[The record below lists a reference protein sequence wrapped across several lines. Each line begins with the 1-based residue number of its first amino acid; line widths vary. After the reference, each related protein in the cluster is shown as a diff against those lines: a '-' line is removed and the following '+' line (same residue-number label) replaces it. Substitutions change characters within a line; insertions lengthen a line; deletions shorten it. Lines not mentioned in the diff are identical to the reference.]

1 LRERVGAGDAHR
13 PRRRWLA
20 AVLVFF
26 CLPLFVNLGTTDL
39 DNDEAIYSFAVDR
52 MVASGDWLVPR
63 MIATADGPF
72 LEKPPLKFWMVASPI
87 RAGWLPADE
96 FGLRFWD
103 ALFGAA
109 SFVYVFLIGAWLL
122 NPLCGFISVL
132 FLFAHAPLLFSHGLR
147 SNTMDSA
154 LVLAYC
160 GGIYHYLR
168 WIAPFV
174 VRTFERSSAG
184 ERTTNDTSGF
194 SRTLHVF
201 AVALYFVLGF
211 MTKFVAA
218 LFLPA
223 ILGLTALL
231 VREHRC
237 ALARDWR
244 TWALAAAFAVA
255 LIAPWFVFASVRFG
269 SLFWQTIVGV
279 HVYERFTSALD
290 PGHLHPWHY
299 YLGQVIDFWETGALV
314 LVGGGV
320 GLIAGWTTW
329 RFAPS
334 AIVLVIWL
342 LPLLV
347 ISAVTS
353 KLYHYAFPFLPP
365 LALMGG
371 YAAAIVPAVGWAP
384 FDRALDRAYAHAA
397 TRFPAAVRVAQGGAV
412 RVVLAL
418 AIALCVVLA
427 VGGLIFGRVELI
439 FGNAEL
445 ASAGVLRPGLAA
457 FVLAVL
463 LMPSRRF
470 RRWLLLLLV
479 GSFLPLQGY
488 RDSLALLGAGSH
500 PRRSVSACIRAVQA
514 AGGQPGGMRIDEPL
528 ETISHSVFYYFDR
541 IRPWRHGP
549 SADDLP
555 ALVRSTADFQQPLA
569 ALGENMA
576 LTLPPPYAACGSV
589 AGHQ

>member
-1 LRERVGAGDAHR
+1 
-13 PRRRWLA
+13 
-20 AVLVFF
+20 
-26 CLPLFVNLGTTDL
+26 
-39 DNDEAIYSFAVDR
+39 
-52 MVASGDWLVPR
+52 
-63 MIATADGPF
+63 
-72 LEKPPLKFWMVASPI
+72 
-87 RAGWLPADE
+87 
-96 FGLRFWD
+96 
-103 ALFGAA
+103 
-109 SFVYVFLIGAWLL
+109 
-122 NPLCGFISVL
+122 
-132 FLFAHAPLLFSHGLR
+132 
-147 SNTMDSA
+147 
-154 LVLAYC
+154 
-160 GGIYHYLR
+160 
-168 WIAPFV
+168 
-174 VRTFERSSAG
+174 
-184 ERTTNDTSGF
+184 
-194 SRTLHVF
+194 
-201 AVALYFVLGF
+201 

-231 VREHRC
+231 VREHRR
-237 ALARDWR
+237 ALARGWR
-244 TWALAAAFAVA
+244 TWALAAAFAVV
-255 LIAPWFVFASVRFG
+255 LIAPWFVFASLRFG
-269 SLFWQTIVGV
+269 SFFWQTIVGV

-299 YLGQVIDFWETGALV
+299 YLGQVIDFWETGALI

-320 GLIAGWTTW
+320 GLIAGWTT
-329 RFAPS
+329 RRYAPS

-418 AIALCVVLA
+418 AIAFCVVLA
-427 VGGLIFGRVELI
+427 VGGLIFGRVELT

-457 FVLAVL
+457 FVLGVL

-514 AGGQPGGMRIDEPL
+514 AGGQPGGMRVDEPCRDDQPL
-528 ETISHSVFYYFDR
+528 RLLLLRSDPSVAARSRTLTISRRSSGR
-541 IRPWRHGP
+541 RPLFSSP
-549 SADDLP
+549 SR
-555 ALVRSTADFQQPLA
+555 RSARTWP
-569 ALGENMA
+569 
-576 LTLPPPYAACGSV
+576 
-589 AGHQ
+589 